1 MGAVLHDGGCTFRVW
16 APNAVA
22 VWVAGDFT
30 APPWDG
36 AKVALARDA
45 SDAGSEGF
53 VYWSAF
59 VAGVGAGAEYRF
71 LVQNRG
77 GGAGSGGA
85 APLWRMDPYGRDAT
99 SSEGNSRTIDASFP
113 WSGTFA
119 MPAWNDLV
127 LYELHIGTFNA
138 AAGAIGTFDDACAR
152 LDYLRDL
159 GFSGVEV
166 MPAEDF
172 DTPTSWGYNPALP
185 FAIDSAYAGSS
196 ATVAHVIQR
205 FVEAAHA
212 AGDPTRPGLAVI
224 FDVVY
229 NHLGPEGLGPC
240 LWQFDGW
247 SQNGYGGIYLYNDE
261 RAACAFGEK
270 NRPDFGRPEV
280 RQFFRDNAMM
290 WLGDYQADGLR
301 LDSTLNVRRAVPH
314 GGNEGPDIPEGWLL
328 LQAIN
333 DSKNGEFPWKIAIAE
348 DLQNDDWITR
358 PTGAGGAGFDAQWDA
373 TFRDAVREAVV
384 TPHDADRDMGAVAA
398 AIGETY
404 SAAGMQQRIVYVES
418 HDEAAIARLPDRIW
432 PGNAS
437 SWAARK
443 RSTLAAG
450 IVFTSPGIPMIF
462 QGQEFLEWTRW
473 SDTEP
478 LDWTKAVT
486 FAGIWAL
493 YRDLVHIRRNKGG
506 NTNGLRGDGIHVFHV
521 NEGAKVIAFHR
532 WLAGGPGDDVV
543 VVANFSERSFPSYSV
558 GFPRAGTWY
567 LRFNSDWAGYSG
579 DFGNTGY
586 DTTAGDGPTQGLP
599 FGGNVGLGPYSLI
612 ALSQ

>member
-16 APNAVA
+16 APNASA

-30 APPWDG
+30 SPAWDG
-36 AKVALARDA
+36 GKVPLARDDGDA
-45 SDAGSEGF
+45 SGEGF
-53 VYWSAF
+53 HYWSAF
-59 VAGVGAGAEYRF
+59 LASVGAGAEYRF
-71 LVQNRG
+71 VLQNA
-77 GGAGSGGA
+77 GAGAGA
-85 APLWRMDPYGRDAT
+85 PFWKMDPYGRDAT
-99 SSEGNSRTIDASFP
+99 SSEGNSRTVDGAYA
-113 WSGTFA
+113 WSGTFH

-138 AAGAIGTFDDACAR
+138 APGAVGTFDDAIAR
-152 LDYLRDL
+152 LDYVRDL
-159 GFSGVEV
+159 GFSGIEV

-172 DTPTSWGYNPALP
+172 DTTTSWGYNPALP
-185 FAIDSAYAGSS
+185 FAIDNAYAGSS
-196 ATVAHVIQR
+196 GPVAHVIQR

-212 AGDPTRPGLAVI
+212 VAQPKPGLAVI

-247 SQNGYGGIYLYNDE
+247 SQDGYGGIYLYNDG
-261 RAACAFGEK
+261 RAACAFGER

-301 LDSTLNVRRAVPH
+301 LDSTLNIRRAVPH
-314 GGNEGPDIPEGWLL
+314 GGNEGPDIPEGWQL

-333 DSKNGEFPWKIAIAE
+333 DSKNAELPWKLAIAE
-348 DLQNDDWITR
+348 DLQNDDWITK

-373 TFRDAVREAVV
+373 TFRDTVREAVI
-384 TPHDADRDMGAVAA
+384 TPNDADRDVAAVAA
-398 AIGETY
+398 AIGRTY
-404 SAAGMQQRIVYVES
+404 SGAGAQQRIVYVES
-418 HDEAAIARLPDRIW
+418 HDEAAIARLPDAIW

-437 SWAARK
+437 GWAARK

-473 SDTEP
+473 SDTQP
-478 LDWTKAVT
+478 LDWTKSAT
-486 FAGIWAL
+486 YGGIANL
-493 YRDLVHIRRNKGG
+493 YRDLVRLRRSLGD
-506 NTNGLRGDGIHVFHV
+506 NTNGLRGDGVNVFHI
-521 NEGAKVIAFHR
+521 NEDAKIVAFHR
-532 WLAGGPGDDVV
+532 WSAGGPGDDVV
-543 VVANFSERSFPSYSV
+543 IVANFSSVPFPSYGV
-558 GFPRAGTWY
+558 GFPRGGTWY
-567 LRFNSDWAGYSG
+567 LRFDSDWSGYAS
-579 DFGNTGY
+579 DFTSVGY
-586 DTTAGDGPTQGLP
+586 DTTASAPGAQGMP